1 METPSSR
8 NWVSVG
14 LLFDLLDCDYGG
26 CGAGRK
32 AHCKIMNH
40 VPEVQTIVAIREG
53 VAKARRIV
61 IKVGTNVVMRDDGR
75 LALSQLYGIAE
86 AVARLRQ
93 HGRDVLIVSSG
104 AVGLGMERIGMAV
117 RPTELSQIQACAA
130 IGQSR
135 LMAIY
140 DDAFD
145 KLGCRTAQVL
155 LTEDDFRDP
164 ARYSNLRSTL
174 VSLLALGVIPVINE
188 NDTVSTAELDHPT
201 DSLERE
207 RVFGDNDKL
216 SALVMTHIDAD
227 LLLLLSDVDGLYTA
241 DPRTEGAEL
250 LGQVADITDQVLN
263 FAQGRSGRG
272 RGGMSTKLEAARIA
286 TEANRLAVIANGRL
300 PHVIERVCAGEVVGT
315 LFLTRESA

>member
-1 METPSSR
+1 M
-8 NWVSVG
+8 
-14 LLFDLLDCDYGG
+14 
-26 CGAGRK
+26 AG
-32 AHCKIMNH
+32 
-40 VPEVQTIVAIREG
+40 
-53 VAKARRIV
+53 
-61 IKVGTNVVMRDDGR
+61 

-93 HGRDVLIVSSG
+93 QGRDVLMVSSG
-104 AVGLGMERIGMAV
+104 AVGLGMERIGLAS

-174 VSLLALGVIPVINE
+174 VALLAMGVIPVINE
-188 NDTVSTAELDHPT
+188 NDTVSTAELDHPP
-201 DSLERE
+201 DSPERE

-241 DPRTEGAEL
+241 DPSADGAQL
-250 LGQVADITDQVLN
+250 LGQVSDITDEVLN
-263 FAQGRSGRG
+263 FAQGKNGRG

-286 TEANRLAVIANGRL
+286 TEANGLAVIANGRL
-300 PHVIERVCAGEVVGT
+300 PHVIERVCAGEIVGT
-315 LFLTRESA
+315 LFLPRETK

>member
-1 METPSSR
+1 MKSVLRTPSSIEVR
-8 NWVSVG
+8 RRV
-14 LLFDLLDCDYGG
+14 
-26 CGAGRK
+26 AQ
-32 AHCKIMNH
+32 AH
-40 VPEVQTIVAIREG
+40 
-53 VAKARRIV
+53 RIV

-86 AVARLRQ
+86 SVARLRQ
-93 HGRDVLIVSSG
+93 EGRDVLVVSSG
-104 AVGLGMERIGMAV
+104 AVGLGMDRLGLAS
-117 RPTELSQIQACAA
+117 RPTELAQIQACAA

-164 ARYSNLRSTL
+164 VRYSNLRSTL
-174 VSLLALGVIPVINE
+174 VSLLAMGVIPVINE
-188 NDTVSTAELDHPT
+188 NDTVSTAELDHPA
-201 DSLERE
+201 DSPERQ

-241 DPRTEGAEL
+241 EPSRDGAQL
-250 LGQVADITDQVLN
+250 LSQVTGIGDEVLT
-263 FAQGRSGRG
+263 FAQGKNGRG
-272 RGGMSTKLEAARIA
+272 RGGMLSKLEAARVA
-286 TEANRLAVIANGRL
+286 TEASGMAVIANGRM

-315 LFLTRESA
+315 LFLPQEGK

>member
-1 METPSSR
+1 MSQLPQIE
-8 NWVSVG
+8 
-14 LLFDLLDCDYGG
+14 L
-26 CGAGRK
+26 GARGREK
-32 AHCKIMNH
+32 
-40 VPEVQTIVAIREG
+40 VAT
-53 VAKARRIV
+53 ARRIV

-86 AVARLRQ
+86 SVARLRQ
-93 HGRDVLIVSSG
+93 QRRDILMVSSG
-104 AVGLGMERIGMAV
+104 AVGLGMERIGLAA

-164 ARYSNLRSTL
+164 ERYGNLRSTL
-174 VSLLALGVIPVINE
+174 ASLLALGVIPVINE

-201 DSLERE
+201 DSPGRE

-216 SALVMTHIDAD
+216 SAMVMTHVDAD

-241 DPRTEGAEL
+241 DPTTDGAQL
-250 LGQVADITDQVLN
+250 IPQVPAISDEVKN
-263 FAQGRSGRG
+263 FAQGKNGRG
-272 RGGMSTKLEAARIA
+272 RGGMATKLEAARIA
-286 TEANRLAVIANGRL
+286 TEANRMAVIANGRL
-300 PHVIERVCAGEVVGT
+300 PNVIERVCAGEVVGT
-315 LFLTRESA
+315 LFLPRGTA

>member
-1 METPSSR
+1 MSLMAKTETSFADR
-8 NWVSVG
+8 E
-14 LLFDLLDCDYGG
+14 
-26 CGAGRK
+26 R
-32 AHCKIMNH
+32 
-40 VPEVQTIVAIREG
+40 VAR
-53 VAKARRIV
+53 ARRIV

-75 LALSQLYGIAE
+75 VALSQLYGIAE
-86 AVARLRQ
+86 SMARLRQ
-93 HGRDVLIVSSG
+93 QGRDLLIVSSG
-104 AVGLGMERIGMAV
+104 AVGLGMERIGLTR

-164 ARYSNLRSTL
+164 VRYSNLRSTL

-188 NDTVSTAELDHPT
+188 NDTVSTAELDHPA
-201 DSLERE
+201 DSSERE

-216 SALVMTHIDAD
+216 SALVMTHIGAD

-241 DPRTEGAEL
+241 APGSNGAEL
-250 LGQVADITDQVLN
+250 LSHVSGITEQVLH
-263 FAQGRSGRG
+263 FGQGKNGLG
-272 RGGMSTKLEAARIA
+272 RGGMATKLEAARIA
-286 TEANRLAVIANGRL
+286 TESGGMVVIANGRSAQI
-300 PHVIERVCAGEVVGT
+300 IERVCRGEVVGT
-315 LFLTRESA
+315 LFLPRGAE

>member
-1 METPSSR
+1 MKSVSGTESSVEVR
-8 NWVSVG
+8 RRV
-14 LLFDLLDCDYGG
+14 
-26 CGAGRK
+26 AQ
-32 AHCKIMNH
+32 AH
-40 VPEVQTIVAIREG
+40 
-53 VAKARRIV
+53 RIV

-86 AVARLRQ
+86 SVARLR
-93 HGRDVLIVSSG
+93 HEGRDVLMVSSG
-104 AVGLGMERIGMAV
+104 AVGLGMERIGLSS
-117 RPTELSQIQACAA
+117 RPTELAQIQACAA

-164 ARYSNLRSTL
+164 VRYSNLRSTL
-174 VSLLALGVIPVINE
+174 VSLLAMGVIPVINE
-188 NDTVSTAELDHPT
+188 NDTVSTAELDRPA
-201 DSLERE
+201 DSPERQ

-241 DPRTEGAEL
+241 EPSRDGAQL
-250 LGQVADITDQVLN
+250 LSQVTGIGDEVLT
-263 FAQGRSGRG
+263 FAQGKNGRG
-272 RGGMSTKLEAARIA
+272 RGGMLSKLEAARVA
-286 TEANRLAVIANGRL
+286 TEASGMAVIANGRM

-315 LFLTRESA
+315 LFLPQEGK

>member
-1 METPSSR
+1 MTYS
-8 NWVSVG
+8 
-14 LLFDLLDCDYGG
+14 
-26 CGAGRK
+26 
-32 AHCKIMNH
+32 
-40 VPEVQTIVAIREG
+40 PEIEQGKAIREE
-53 VAKARRIV
+53 VAHARRIV
-61 IKVGTNVVMRDDGR
+61 VKVGTNVVMRDDGR

-93 HGRDVLIVSSG
+93 QGRDVLMVSSG
-104 AVGLGMERIGMAV
+104 AVGLGMERIGLTN

-145 KLGCRTAQVL
+145 KLGCHAAQVL

-164 ARYSNLRSTL
+164 ARYRNLRSTL
-174 VSLLALGVIPVINE
+174 VSLIAMGVIPVINE

-201 DSLERE
+201 DSPERE

-216 SALVMTHIDAD
+216 SALVMTHIEAD

-241 DPRTEGAEL
+241 DPRTDGAEL
-250 LGQVADITDQVLN
+250 LGEVCGITDEVLS
-263 FAQGRSGRG
+263 FAQGKSGRG
-272 RGGMSTKLEAARIA
+272 RGGMATKLAAARIA
-286 TEANRLAVIANGRL
+286 TEANGMAVIANGRL
-300 PHVIERVCAGEVVGT
+300 PHVIERVCAGEIVGT
-315 LFLTRESA
+315 LFVPRGTK

>member
-1 METPSSR
+1 MR
-8 NWVSVG
+8 NRVAIRAADTTYAPLQFSQRQPVR
-14 LLFDLLDCDYGG
+14 LL
-26 CGAGRK
+26 
-32 AHCKIMNH
+32 IMNH
-40 VPEVQTIVAIREG
+40 EPEVQPSPTIREE
-53 VAKARRIV
+53 VANARRIV

-86 AVARLRQ
+86 SVAKLREQ
-93 HGRDVLIVSSG
+93 GRDVLIVSSG
-104 AVGLGMERIGMAV
+104 AVGLGMERIRLAD

-174 VSLLALGVIPVINE
+174 VSLLAMGVIPVINE

-201 DSLERE
+201 DSTELE

-241 DPRTEGAEL
+241 DPRVDGAHL
-250 LGQVADITDQVLN
+250 IAQVCGVTDEVLN
-263 FAQGRSGRG
+263 FAQGKNGRG

-286 TEANRLAVIANGRL
+286 TEASGLAVIANGRL
-300 PHVIERVCAGEVVGT
+300 AHVIERVCAGETVGT
-315 LFLTRESA
+315 LFLARGTQ

>member
-1 METPSSR
+1 
-8 NWVSVG
+8 
-14 LLFDLLDCDYGG
+14 
-26 CGAGRK
+26 
-32 AHCKIMNH
+32 
-40 VPEVQTIVAIREG
+40 
-53 VAKARRIV
+53 
-61 IKVGTNVVMRDDGR
+61 MRDDGR

-86 AVARLRQ
+86 SVARLRQ
-93 HGRDVLIVSSG
+93 EGRDVLVVSSG
-104 AVGLGMERIGMAV
+104 AVGLGMDRLGLAS
-117 RPTELSQIQACAA
+117 RPTELAQIQACAA

-164 ARYSNLRSTL
+164 VRYSNLRSTL
-174 VSLLALGVIPVINE
+174 VSLLAMGVIPVINE
-188 NDTVSTAELDHPT
+188 NDTVSTAELDHPA
-201 DSLERE
+201 DSPERQ

-241 DPRTEGAEL
+241 EPSRDGAQL
-250 LGQVADITDQVLN
+250 LSQVTGIGDEVLT
-263 FAQGRSGRG
+263 FAQGKNGRG
-272 RGGMSTKLEAARIA
+272 RGGMLSKLEAARVA
-286 TEANRLAVIANGRL
+286 TEASGMAVIANGRM

-315 LFLTRESA
+315 LFLPQEGK

>member
-1 METPSSR
+1 MNQSPEIETSALR
-8 NWVSVG
+8 
-14 LLFDLLDCDYGG
+14 
-26 CGAGRK
+26 REK
-32 AHCKIMNH
+32 
-40 VPEVQTIVAIREG
+40 VAT
-53 VAKARRIV
+53 ARRIV

-93 HGRDVLIVSSG
+93 QGRDILMVSSG
-104 AVGLGMERIGMAV
+104 AVGLGMDRIGLAT

-164 ARYSNLRSTL
+164 IRYRNLRSTL

-188 NDTVSTAELDHPT
+188 NDTVSTAELDHPA
-201 DSLERE
+201 DSPERQ

-241 DPRTEGAEL
+241 EPGTDHAQLLSQVTLITEEI
-250 LGQVADITDQVLN
+250 LG
-263 FAQGRSGRG
+263 FAQGKNGRG

-286 TEANRLAVIANGRL
+286 TEADGMAVIANGRL
-300 PHVIERVCAGEVVGT
+300 PHVIERVCAGEILGT
-315 LFLTRESA
+315 LFLPRGTE